1 MILGID
7 GINIRGGGIV
17 HLVNILKFYDYKN
30 SKFKKIIIWGNNEIL
45 SQIHNDRIIKIHYPV
60 FENFFFLRI
69 IWQIFLFKKEIKKKN
84 CNILFN
90 LSSYNLS
97 FFKPSLTFYQNILPL
112 DFDELKKYSLFYR
125 VKFFFQRILIFFS
138 LKNSSHNLF
147 PSYYARDLIIKNKY
161 TIRKKTSVI
170 YHGAI
175 IRFKRNFKKG
185 IIKLIYVSTI
195 DFYKNHDNVIK
206 AISELNALFDIEL
219 HIYGS
224 TFKPC
229 YNKLKNL
236 FSITNKNKKIV
247 KYLKVFDEKKNIL
260 NDKYDIL
267 IHASSCESFGIPLIE
282 GIASG
287 LKVTCSNIQVFREMT
302 RYFKVNY
309 FDPKDISSI
318 KNAIIKTINI
328 KVNKKNNNIHLI
340 KSNFSWKN
348 CSTSTFALL
357 EKIVYEKKRF
367 INYS

>member
-7 GINIRGGGIV
+7 GINIRGGGII
-17 HLVNILKFYDYKN
+17 HLVNILKFYNYKN
-30 SKFKKIIIWGNNEIL
+30 SSFTKIVIWGNNEIL
-45 SQIHNDRIIKIHYPV
+45 SQIHNDRITKIHYPV

-69 IWQIFLFKKEIKKKN
+69 IWQIFLFKKEIKKRK
-84 CNILFN
+84 CNIIFN

-97 FFKPSLTFYQNILPL
+97 FFRPSLTFYQNILP
-112 DFDELKKYSLFYR
+112 FDNYELKKYSLFYR
-125 VKFFFQRILIFFS
+125 VKFFFQKILLFFS
-138 LKNSSHNLF
+138 LKYSTHNLF
-147 PSYYARDLIIKNKY
+147 PSYYARNLFIKNKY
-161 TIRKKTSVI
+161 IKKKRTSVI

-175 IRFKRNFKKG
+175 NRFKRNFKKG
-185 IIKLIYVSTI
+185 AIKLIYVSTI

-206 AISELNALFDIEL
+206 AIFDLSELFDIEL

-229 YNKLKNL
+229 YNKLKNFFL
-236 FSITNKNKKIV
+236 VTNKNKKII

-302 RYFKVNY
+302 RYFRVNY

-318 KNAIIKTINI
+318 KDAIIKTINV
-328 KVNKKNNNIHLI
+328 KVNKKNNNINFI

-348 CSTSTFALL
+348 CSTNTFSLL
-357 EKIVYEKKRF
+357 EKIVNEKKRI